1 MQVGRKGQ
9 VDHYFGVNHC
19 KGLAGSG
26 QSFLLDGVV
35 LVPGSSHQ
43 MLCLQG
49 LLLDLRDELER
60 T

>member
-9 VDHYFGVNHC
+9 VDHYLGVNHWQ
-19 KGLAGSG
+19 GLDGSG
-26 QSFLLDGVV
+26 QSFLLNGVV

-49 LLLDLRDELER
+49 LLLDLRHDLER